1 MLLGQLVAVSVA
13 SNLFYVAL
21 LHASSWSSQP
31 LSRDPKSTPKTTPP
45 SVYLPVLMS
54 LLTVAA
60 SPYTGEHTFLPNLL
74 LMHGLLIIPL
84 LFPSTSASTVKPIRF
99 SINVGTLY
107 ILITLLCLAI
117 RTKTINIAL
126 ASLPDTSNVS
136 DLTRVF
142 NGAVYETIY
151 SHPAQSSISW
161 DVVWTTCSLVVW
173 VLIGSLNRSWTDIL
187 VTFVG
192 IPMDGVGVVAPWVFR
207 KETKRIESKKE

>member
-1 MLLGQLVAVSVA
+1 MLLGQLVAISVA

-21 LHASSWSSQP
+21 LHASSWPSQP
-31 LSRDPKSTPKTTPP
+31 LSRDTNSTPKTAPL
-45 SVYLPVLMS
+45 SIYLPVLMS

-74 LMHGLLIIPL
+74 LMHGLLVLPL
-84 LFPSTSASTVKPIRF
+84 LFPFPSPTVKPTRF
-99 SINVGTLY
+99 SINIGTLY
-107 ILITLLCLAI
+107 ILITLIALAI

-126 ASLPDTSNVS
+126 ASLPETSNVS

-142 NGAVYETIY
+142 NGAVHETIY
-151 SHPAQSSISW
+151 SHPAQSSIGW

-173 VLIGSLNRSWTDIL
+173 VLIGSSNRSWTDIL

-207 KETKRIESKKE
+207 KGIRRIETKKE